1 MERLV
6 RIRDL
11 KTSPGH
17 STFLDLPDLLPLLEP
32 DAHAWLWAMQTVPWI
47 TANEGWDFN
56 LPVLERDIAA
66 GRRGLALSFEELIRL
81 GQRVNQVIWGEFVAA
96 ERSSGIV
103 LASDDAATVGR
114 RAHAGLAAIDSTYW
128 LVGGPAAVVARF
140 EARFAEVDVLD
151 PSEWIRGE
159 D

>member
-1 MERLV
+1 VERLV
-6 RIRDL
+6 RIGDV
-11 KTSPGH
+11 KTSQGH

-47 TANEGWDFN
+47 TADEGWDFN
-56 LPVLERDIAA
+56 LPVLERDVVA
-66 GRRGLALSFEELIRL
+66 GPRGLSLSFEELLRL
-81 GQRVNQVIWGEFVAA
+81 GQRVIQVVWGEFVAA
-96 ERSSGIV
+96 DRPGEMV
-103 LASDDAATVGR
+103 TASDDAATVGR

-140 EARFAEVDVLD
+140 EAKFAEVDVLD